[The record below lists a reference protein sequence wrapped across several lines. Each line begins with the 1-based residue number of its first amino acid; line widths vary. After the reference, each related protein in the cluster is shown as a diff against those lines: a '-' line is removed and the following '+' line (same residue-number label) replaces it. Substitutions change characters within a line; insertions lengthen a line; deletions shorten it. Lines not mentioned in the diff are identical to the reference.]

1 MPPKR
6 RSPKSRSLKR
16 RSPKSKSRSLKRR
29 SPKRKSRSLK
39 RRSPKRRIRKVE
51 SNPCSI
57 RNKDQCHYDPNC
69 KWVKKSGCRR
79 KRNVASGK
87 DVYEGP
93 VYQKQDAGVVSYGM
107 KRRSKRRE

>member
-16 RSPKSKSRSLKRR
+16 RSPKSKRR
-29 SPKRKSRSLK
+29 SPKGKS
-39 RRSPKRRIRKVE
+39 RSPKRRIRKVE